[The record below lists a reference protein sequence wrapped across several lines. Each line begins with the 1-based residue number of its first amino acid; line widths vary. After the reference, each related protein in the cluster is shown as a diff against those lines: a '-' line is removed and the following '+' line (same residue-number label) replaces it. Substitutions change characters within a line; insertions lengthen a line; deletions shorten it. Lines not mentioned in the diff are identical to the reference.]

1 MNSETEAVTKNYIDH
16 KNLTEILEEGLMLLS
31 HEFACHDIF
40 FRRVESRLMDIV
52 NELKQS
58 KNDLKE

>member
-1 MNSETEAVTKNYIDH
+1 MIERLLKYNKMNSETEAVTKNYIDH

-40 FRRVESRLMDIV
+40 F
-52 NELKQS
+52 
-58 KNDLKE
+58 